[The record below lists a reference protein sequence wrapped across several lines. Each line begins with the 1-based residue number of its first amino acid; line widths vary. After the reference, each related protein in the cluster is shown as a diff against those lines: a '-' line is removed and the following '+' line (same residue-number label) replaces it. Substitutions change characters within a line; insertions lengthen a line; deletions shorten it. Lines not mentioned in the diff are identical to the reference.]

1 MIQRAVSHFR
11 SASWDIPPE
20 SAIRWFS
27 ILERDCEVELAHA
40 DEEVDATTADSKIAE
55 LLAAAPGT
63 PLPRIRQTI
72 HSTKGKAHLMSSA
85 SIAPTPHAVN
95 PQVPCFCITRTV
107 LSPFFRARF

>member
-11 SASWDIPPE
+11 SAPWDIPPE
-20 SAIRWFS
+20 SAIPWFS

-55 LLAAAPGT
+55 LLAVAPGT

-72 HSTKGKAHLMSSA
+72 HSTKGKAHLC
-85 SIAPTPHAVN
+85 P
-95 PQVPCFCITRTV
+95 RL
-107 LSPFFRARF
+107 LSLRRHTLLIRRFRASVSPGPP